1 MATLNEETIARVRRL
16 KEEIVALRRLAL
28 SVDGAARKGEI
39 EDRLSAAE
47 KELSAIVSTI
57 NAGVVQ
63 HSSGHRADKLENL
76 ILYVALKCEA
86 APLFGRTKLA
96 KILFFSDF
104 RAYVDLGHPITGV
117 TYEKR
122 EFGPLP
128 AGLGQTET
136 RLQSSRRAH
145 ERIVPA
151 GPFRQ
156 HRLVALEA
164 PDLSAFSADEI
175 AIVDAVIE
183 KYWDDSA
190 ADVNEYSDKFPAW
203 RLVGL
208 GQEIPYFSVLSAHQ
222 RGSPTDPSG
231 R

>member
-1 MATLNEETIARVRRL
+1 MNQPKETTV
-16 KEEIVALRRLAL
+16 E
-28 SVDGAARKGEI
+28 
-39 EDRLSAAE
+39 
-47 KELSAIVSTI
+47 
-57 NAGVVQ
+57 VVPY
-63 HSSGHRADKLENL
+63 RADKLENL

-104 RAYVDLGHPITGV
+104 RAYLDLGQPITGV
-117 TYEKR
+117 TYQKR

-128 AGLGQTET
+128 AEFRQTET

-156 HRLVALEA
+156 HRLIALEA

-175 AIVDAVIE
+175 AIVDGVIV
-183 KYWDDSA
+183 KYWEDSA
-190 ADVNEYSDKFPAW
+190 ADVSEYSHKFPGW

-208 GQEIPYFSVLSAHQ
+208 GQEVPYFSALIPESPQALSEAELQ
-222 RGSPTDPSG
+222 RAKDSLVRLFP